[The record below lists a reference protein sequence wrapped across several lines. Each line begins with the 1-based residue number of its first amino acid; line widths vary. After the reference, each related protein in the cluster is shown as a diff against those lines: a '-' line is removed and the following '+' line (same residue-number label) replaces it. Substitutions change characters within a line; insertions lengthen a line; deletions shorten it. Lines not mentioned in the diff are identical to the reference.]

1 MASLRG
7 HGAVGVREVRTGKS
21 GSVSNVGD
29 LEVGVG
35 HRLSG
40 TVVLADGKPVPAGT
54 RVVLS
59 REEAWD
65 TQQALVDDEGRFVLT
80 GLPAERYSLSANVRG
95 YHHSAKNASLD
106 LLNNFGLVGTI
117 REDIEGLRL
126 LLEPG
131 PRPEVRPDFDRKA
144 IDVWSRRREAP
155 LRGAPVDAN

>member
-29 LEVGVG
+29 LKVGVG
-35 HRLSG
+35 HTLSG

-54 RVVLS
+54 GVMLF

-65 TQQALVDDEGRFVLT
+65 SQQARVDDEGRFVLT
-80 GLPAERYSLSANVRG
+80 GLPAERYQLSTNVRG
-95 YHHSAKNASLD
+95 YDPSAKNASLD
-106 LLNNFGLVGTI
+106 PFTPYRLVGVI

-131 PRPEVRPDFDRKA
+131 PRPERRPDSDTKTIA
-144 IDVWSRRREAP
+144 EWNRRRDAP